1 MKKTLQFDY
10 FPVMRSSYVAN
21 ELVAEG
27 KLQDQLILQWNNS
40 VLFDTIELSKET
52 AKYYNLNNIFSLLMS
67 FFSRGLRLAFAIEKK
82 SISRNAE
89 IVLQKNNN
97 TLVLQNK
104 QSWHDDKQIELTA
117 QIELIYKDVDRWL
130 CKFTY
135 NLSLCDAQS
144 LQSFNDKFGI
154 SQEYFHFKLNGETL
168 IHNQNV
174 QAGTTLSAEKEFYW
188 QGVNPIMFEI
198 EEYGHGSSMDSRF
211 IQIVRFTVL

>member
-1 MKKTLQFDY
+1 MKKKLQFDY

-52 AKYYNLNNIFSLLMS
+52 A
-67 FFSRGLRLAFAIEKK
+67 EKK
-82 SISRNAE
+82 SISRSTE

-117 QIELIYKDVDRWL
+117 QIELIYKNVDRWT

-211 IQIVRFTVL
+211 IQIVRFTVS

>member
-27 KLQDQLILQWNNS
+27 KLQDQLILHWNNS

-52 AKYYNLNNIFSLLMS
+52 A
-67 FFSRGLRLAFAIEKK
+67 EKK
-82 SISRNAE
+82 SISRSAE

-97 TLVLQNK
+97 TLMLQNK

-117 QIELIYKDVDRWL
+117 QIELIYKDVDWWT

-211 IQIVRFTVL
+211 IQIVRFTVS

>member
-1 MKKTLQFDY
+1 MKKKLQFDY

-21 ELVAEG
+21 ELVAAG

-52 AKYYNLNNIFSLLMS
+52 A
-67 FFSRGLRLAFAIEKK
+67 EKK
-82 SISRNAE
+82 SISRSAE

-117 QIELIYKDVDRWL
+117 QIELIYKDVDWWT

-154 SQEYFHFKLNGETL
+154 SQEYFHFKLNGKTL

>member
-1 MKKTLQFDY
+1 MKKKLQFDY

-21 ELVAEG
+21 ELVAAG

-52 AKYYNLNNIFSLLMS
+52 A
-67 FFSRGLRLAFAIEKK
+67 EKK
-82 SISRNAE
+82 SISRSAE

-117 QIELIYKDVDRWL
+117 QIELIYKDVDWWT

-211 IQIVRFTVL
+211 IQIVRFTVS

>member
-1 MKKTLQFDY
+1 MKKKLQFDY

-52 AKYYNLNNIFSLLMS
+52 A
-67 FFSRGLRLAFAIEKK
+67 EKK
-82 SISRNAE
+82 SISRSAE

-117 QIELIYKDVDRWL
+117 QIELIYKDVDWWS

-174 QAGTTLSAEKEFYW
+174 QAGTTLSAEKEFFW

-211 IQIVRFTVL
+211 IQIVRFTVS

>member
-1 MKKTLQFDY
+1 MKKKLQFDY

-40 VLFDTIELSKET
+40 VLFNTIELSKET
-52 AKYYNLNNIFSLLMS
+52 A
-67 FFSRGLRLAFAIEKK
+67 EKK
-82 SISRNAE
+82 SISRSAE

-97 TLVLQNK
+97 TLMLQNK

-117 QIELIYKDVDRWL
+117 QIELIYKDVDWWT

-211 IQIVRFTVL
+211 IQIVRFTVS

>member
-1 MKKTLQFDY
+1 MKKKLQFDY

-52 AKYYNLNNIFSLLMS
+52 T
-67 FFSRGLRLAFAIEKK
+67 EKK
-82 SISRNAE
+82 SISRSAE

-97 TLVLQNK
+97 TLMLQNK

-117 QIELIYKDVDRWL
+117 QIELIYKDVDWWS

-211 IQIVRFTVL
+211 IQIVRFTVS

>member
-1 MKKTLQFDY
+1 MKKTVQFDY

-27 KLQDQLILQWNNS
+27 KLQDQLTLQWNNS
-40 VLFDTIELSKET
+40 ALFDTIELSKET
-52 AKYYNLNNIFSLLMS
+52 S
-67 FFSRGLRLAFAIEKK
+67 EKK
-82 SISRNAE
+82 SINRSAE
-89 IVLQKNNN
+89 IVLEKDNN

-104 QSWHDDKQIELTA
+104 QSWHDDKHISLTA
-117 QIELIYKDVDRWL
+117 EVDLIYKDADWWL
-130 CKFTY
+130 CKFIY

-168 IHNQNV
+168 IHNQPV
-174 QAGTTLSAEKEFYW
+174 QAGTTLSVEKEFYW
-188 QGVNPIMFEI
+188 QGHNPIMFEL
-198 EEYGHGSSMDSRF
+198 EEYGNGANTDSRF

>member
-52 AKYYNLNNIFSLLMS
+52 A
-67 FFSRGLRLAFAIEKK
+67 EKK
-82 SISRNAE
+82 SISRSAE

-117 QIELIYKDVDRWL
+117 QIELIYKDVDWWT

-154 SQEYFHFKLNGETL
+154 SQEYFHFKLKGETL

>member
-1 MKKTLQFDY
+1 MKKILQFDY

-21 ELVAEG
+21 ELVTEG
-27 KLQDQLILQWNNS
+27 KLQDQLILQWNNY

-52 AKYYNLNNIFSLLMS
+52 A
-67 FFSRGLRLAFAIEKK
+67 EKK
-82 SISRNAE
+82 SISRSAE

-104 QSWHDDKQIELTA
+104 QSWYDDKQIELTA
-117 QIELIYKDVDRWL
+117 QIELIYKDVDRWA

-174 QAGTTLSAEKEFYW
+174 QAGTTLSAKKEFFW

-211 IQIVRFTVL
+211 IQIVRFTVS

>member
-52 AKYYNLNNIFSLLMS
+52 A
-67 FFSRGLRLAFAIEKK
+67 EKK
-82 SISRNAE
+82 SISRSAE

-117 QIELIYKDVDRWL
+117 QIELIYKDVDWWT

-188 QGVNPIMFEI
+188 QRVNPIMFEI

-211 IQIVRFTVL
+211 IQIVRFTVS

>member
-1 MKKTLQFDY
+1 MKKKLQFDY

-52 AKYYNLNNIFSLLMS
+52 A
-67 FFSRGLRLAFAIEKK
+67 EKK
-82 SISRNAE
+82 SISRSAE

-97 TLVLQNK
+97 TLMLQNK

-117 QIELIYKDVDRWL
+117 QIELIYKDVDWWT

-154 SQEYFHFKLNGETL
+154 SQEYFHFKLNSETL

-174 QAGTTLSAEKEFYW
+174 QAGTTLSAEKEFFW

-198 EEYGHGSSMDSRF
+198 EEYGHGSSIDSRF

>member
-10 FPVMRSSYVAN
+10 FPVMRASYAPN

-27 KLQDQLILQWNNS
+27 KLHDQLTLQWNNAT
-40 VLFDTIELSKET
+40 LFDTIQLSKET
-52 AKYYNLNNIFSLLMS
+52 A
-67 FFSRGLRLAFAIEKK
+67 EKK

-89 IVLQKNNN
+89 IVLQKNIN

-104 QSWHDDKQIELTA
+104 QSWQDDKHISLTA
-117 QIELIYKDVDRWL
+117 QIELIYKDTDWWT
-130 CKFTY
+130 CKFVY
-135 NLSLCDAQS
+135 NLSMCDAQS

-168 IHNQNV
+168 IHNKPV

-188 QGVNPIMFEI
+188 QGLNPIMFEL
-198 EEYGHGSSMDSRF
+198 EEYGNGANMDSRF
-211 IQIVRFTVL
+211 IQIVRFSVL

>member
-1 MKKTLQFDY
+1 MKKKLQFNY

-52 AKYYNLNNIFSLLMS
+52 A
-67 FFSRGLRLAFAIEKK
+67 EKK
-82 SISRNAE
+82 SISRSAE

-97 TLVLQNK
+97 TLMLQNK

-117 QIELIYKDVDRWL
+117 QIELIYKDVDWWT

>member
-1 MKKTLQFDY
+1 MKKKLQFDY

-52 AKYYNLNNIFSLLMS
+52 A
-67 FFSRGLRLAFAIEKK
+67 EKK
-82 SISRNAE
+82 SISRSTE

-117 QIELIYKDVDRWL
+117 QIELIYKNVDRWT

-174 QAGTTLSAEKEFYW
+174 QAGTTLSAEKEFFW

-211 IQIVRFTVL
+211 IQIVRFTVS

>member
-1 MKKTLQFDY
+1 MKKKLQFDY

-52 AKYYNLNNIFSLLMS
+52 A
-67 FFSRGLRLAFAIEKK
+67 EKK
-82 SISRNAE
+82 SISRSAE

-117 QIELIYKDVDRWL
+117 QIELIYKDVDWWS

-211 IQIVRFTVL
+211 IQIVRFTVS

>member
-1 MKKTLQFDY
+1 MKKKLQFDY
-10 FPVMRSSYVAN
+10 FPVMRSSYVPN
-21 ELVAEG
+21 ELIAEG

-52 AKYYNLNNIFSLLMS
+52 A
-67 FFSRGLRLAFAIEKK
+67 EKK
-82 SISRNAE
+82 SISRSAE

-117 QIELIYKDVDRWL
+117 QIELIYKDVDWWT

-211 IQIVRFTVL
+211 IQIVRFTVS

>member
-1 MKKTLQFDY
+1 MKKILQFDY

-27 KLQDQLILQWNNS
+27 KLQDQLTLQWNNS
-40 VLFDTIELSKET
+40 ALFDTIELSKET
-52 AKYYNLNNIFSLLMS
+52 A
-67 FFSRGLRLAFAIEKK
+67 EKK
-82 SISRNAE
+82 SISRSVE

-104 QSWHDDKQIELTA
+104 QSWHDDKHIELTA
-117 QIELIYKDVDRWL
+117 QIELIYKDVDWWT

-144 LQSFNDKFGI
+144 LKSFNDKFGI

-168 IHNQNV
+168 IHNQPV

-211 IQIVRFTVL
+211 IQIVRFTVS

>member
-1 MKKTLQFDY
+1 MKKKLQFDY

-21 ELVAEG
+21 ELVAAG

-52 AKYYNLNNIFSLLMS
+52 A
-67 FFSRGLRLAFAIEKK
+67 EKK
-82 SISRNAE
+82 SISRSAE

-117 QIELIYKDVDRWL
+117 QIELIYKDVDWWT

>member
-10 FPVMRSSYVAN
+10 FPVMRASYAAN

-27 KLQDQLILQWNNS
+27 KLQDQLTLQWNNS
-40 VLFDTIELSKET
+40 TLFDTIELSKET
-52 AKYYNLNNIFSLLMS
+52 A
-67 FFSRGLRLAFAIEKK
+67 EKK
-82 SISRNAE
+82 SIKRSAE

-104 QSWHDDKQIELTA
+104 QSWHDDKHISLTA
-117 QIELIYKDVDRWL
+117 EVNLIYKDADWWL
-130 CKFTY
+130 CKFIY

-168 IHNQNV
+168 IHNQSV
-174 QAGTTLSAEKEFYW
+174 QAGTMLSAEKEFYW
-188 QGVNPIMFEI
+188 QGHNPIMFEL
-198 EEYGHGSSMDSRF
+198 EEYGNGDNTDSRF
-211 IQIVRFTVL
+211 IQIVRFTVI

>member
-1 MKKTLQFDY
+1 MKKKLQFDY

-52 AKYYNLNNIFSLLMS
+52 A
-67 FFSRGLRLAFAIEKK
+67 EKK
-82 SISRNAE
+82 SISRSVE

-117 QIELIYKDVDRWL
+117 QIELIYKDVDWWT

-211 IQIVRFTVL
+211 IQIVRFTVS

>member
-1 MKKTLQFDY
+1 MKKKLQFDY

-21 ELVAEG
+21 ELVAAG

-52 AKYYNLNNIFSLLMS
+52 A
-67 FFSRGLRLAFAIEKK
+67 EKK
-82 SISRNAE
+82 SISRSAE

-104 QSWHDDKQIELTA
+104 QSWHDDKHIELTA
-117 QIELIYKDVDRWL
+117 QIELIYKDVDWWT

-211 IQIVRFTVL
+211 IQIVRFTVS

>member
-1 MKKTLQFDY
+1 MKKKLQFDY

-52 AKYYNLNNIFSLLMS
+52 A
-67 FFSRGLRLAFAIEKK
+67 EKK
-82 SISRNAE
+82 SISRSAE

-97 TLVLQNK
+97 TLMLQNK

-117 QIELIYKDVDRWL
+117 QIELIYKDVDWWT

-174 QAGTTLSAEKEFYW
+174 QAGTTLSAEKEFFW

>member
-1 MKKTLQFDY
+1 MKKKLQFDY

-21 ELVAEG
+21 ELVAAG

-52 AKYYNLNNIFSLLMS
+52 A
-67 FFSRGLRLAFAIEKK
+67 EKK
-82 SISRNAE
+82 SISRSAE
-89 IVLQKNNN
+89 NVLQKNNN

-117 QIELIYKDVDRWL
+117 QIELIYKDVDWWT

-211 IQIVRFTVL
+211 IQIVRFTVS

>member
-1 MKKTLQFDY
+1 
-10 FPVMRSSYVAN
+10 MRSSYVAN
-21 ELVAEG
+21 ELVAAG

-52 AKYYNLNNIFSLLMS
+52 A
-67 FFSRGLRLAFAIEKK
+67 EKK
-82 SISRNAE
+82 SISRSAE

-104 QSWHDDKQIELTA
+104 QSWHDDKHIELTA

>member
-1 MKKTLQFDY
+1 MKKKLQFDY

-52 AKYYNLNNIFSLLMS
+52 T
-67 FFSRGLRLAFAIEKK
+67 EKK
-82 SISRNAE
+82 SISRSAE

-97 TLVLQNK
+97 TLMLQNK

-117 QIELIYKDVDRWL
+117 QMELIYKDVDWWS

-211 IQIVRFTVL
+211 IQIVRFTVS

>member
-21 ELVAEG
+21 ELVSEG

-52 AKYYNLNNIFSLLMS
+52 A
-67 FFSRGLRLAFAIEKK
+67 EKK
-82 SISRNAE
+82 SISRSAE

-97 TLVLQNK
+97 TLMLQNK
-104 QSWHDDKQIELTA
+104 QSWHDNKQIELTA
-117 QIELIYKDVDRWL
+117 QIELIYKDVDWWT

-168 IHNQNV
+168 IRNQNV

-211 IQIVRFTVL
+211 IQIVRFTVS

>member
-21 ELVAEG
+21 ELVSEG

-52 AKYYNLNNIFSLLMS
+52 A
-67 FFSRGLRLAFAIEKK
+67 EKK
-82 SISRNAE
+82 SISRSAE

-97 TLVLQNK
+97 TLMLQNK
-104 QSWHDDKQIELTA
+104 QSWHDNKQIELTA
-117 QIELIYKDVDRWL
+117 QIELIYKDVDWWT

>member
-21 ELVAEG
+21 ELVSEG

-52 AKYYNLNNIFSLLMS
+52 A
-67 FFSRGLRLAFAIEKK
+67 EKK
-82 SISRNAE
+82 SISRSAE

-97 TLVLQNK
+97 TLMLQNK
-104 QSWHDDKQIELTA
+104 QSWHDNKQIELTA
-117 QIELIYKDVDRWL
+117 QIELIYKDVDWWT

-174 QAGTTLSAEKEFYW
+174 QAGTILSAEKEFYW

>member
-1 MKKTLQFDY
+1 MKKKLQFDY
-10 FPVMRSSYVAN
+10 FPVMRASYVAN

-52 AKYYNLNNIFSLLMS
+52 A
-67 FFSRGLRLAFAIEKK
+67 EKK
-82 SISRNAE
+82 SISRSAE

-117 QIELIYKDVDRWL
+117 QIELIYKDVDRWT

-198 EEYGHGSSMDSRF
+198 EEYGHGSNMDSRF
-211 IQIVRFTVL
+211 IQIVRFTVS

>member
-1 MKKTLQFDY
+1 MKKKLQFDY

-52 AKYYNLNNIFSLLMS
+52 A
-67 FFSRGLRLAFAIEKK
+67 EKK
-82 SISRNAE
+82 SISRSAE

-97 TLVLQNK
+97 TLMLQNK

-117 QIELIYKDVDRWL
+117 QIELIYKDVDWWT

-211 IQIVRFTVL
+211 IQIVRFTVS

>member
-1 MKKTLQFDY
+1 MKKKLQFDY

-52 AKYYNLNNIFSLLMS
+52 A
-67 FFSRGLRLAFAIEKK
+67 EKK
-82 SISRNAE
+82 SISRSAE

-97 TLVLQNK
+97 TLMLQNK

-117 QIELIYKDVDRWL
+117 QIELIYKDVDWWT

>member
-1 MKKTLQFDY
+1 MKKKLQFDY
-10 FPVMRSSYVAN
+10 FPVMRASYVAN

-52 AKYYNLNNIFSLLMS
+52 A
-67 FFSRGLRLAFAIEKK
+67 EKK
-82 SISRNAE
+82 SISRSAE

-117 QIELIYKDVDRWL
+117 QIELIYKDVDRWT

-174 QAGTTLSAEKEFYW
+174 QAGTTLSAEKELYW

-211 IQIVRFTVL
+211 IQIVRFTVS

>member
-1 MKKTLQFDY
+1 MKKKLQFDY

-52 AKYYNLNNIFSLLMS
+52 A
-67 FFSRGLRLAFAIEKK
+67 EKK
-82 SISRNAE
+82 SISRSAE

-97 TLVLQNK
+97 TLMLQNK

-117 QIELIYKDVDRWL
+117 QIELIYKDVDWWT

-144 LQSFNDKFGI
+144 LQSFNDKFGM

-211 IQIVRFTVL
+211 IQIVRFTVS

>member
-1 MKKTLQFDY
+1 MKKKLQFDY

-21 ELVAEG
+21 ELVSEG

-52 AKYYNLNNIFSLLMS
+52 A
-67 FFSRGLRLAFAIEKK
+67 EKK
-82 SISRNAE
+82 SISRSAE

-97 TLVLQNK
+97 TLMLQNK

-117 QIELIYKDVDRWL
+117 QIELIYKNVDWWT